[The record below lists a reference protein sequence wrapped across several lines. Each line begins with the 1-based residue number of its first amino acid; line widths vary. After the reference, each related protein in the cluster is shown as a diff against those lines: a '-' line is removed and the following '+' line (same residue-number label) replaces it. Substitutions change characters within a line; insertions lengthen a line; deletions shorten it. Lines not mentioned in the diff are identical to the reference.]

1 MAEGTATDS
10 FVEAFNPTD
19 PTHPSNIGPSH
30 DEYYPTIAFNALL
43 VVFTDPSLSDHHT
56 AVVDAIMYIFRSL
69 RLKVVTFLPQVRD
82 SVRGQYRRLSDA
94 VPFTGPARF
103 LECHAHMPS
112 RIAGILLPEPRSAHL
127 DGQAARSEP
136 FGTDHDYHS

>member
-1 MAEGTATDS
+1 MHRIQVAEGTATDS

-69 RLKVVTFLPQVRD
+69 RLKVVTFLPQVRTT
-82 SVRGQYRRLSDA
+82 VRA
-94 VPFTGPARF
+94 ETARVFIMLMLWFCFRCF
-103 LECHAHMPS
+103 LPS
-112 RIAGILLPEPRSAHL
+112 SM
-127 DGQAARSEP
+127 
-136 FGTDHDYHS
+136 